1 MMEKI
6 PKLLLEESTTMNFE
20 EEAGMEGWGK
30 RKKTEKGY
38 LIIF

>member
-1 MMEKI
+1 
-6 PKLLLEESTTMNFE
+6 MNFE